1 MPTMPT
7 ADPVMARNDVS
18 VKLDAQ
24 VAKEARLVA
33 TNRGVTMAEYISEI
47 LRPIVRVHLEA
58 EVGGLFRPGPKP
70 EPPTRPKKG

>member
-24 VAKEARLVA
+24 VAKEAKLVA
-33 TNRGVTMAEYISEI
+33 TNRGITLAEYISEI
-47 LRPIVRVHLEA
+47 LRPIVRSHLEA
-58 EVGGLFRPGPKP
+58 EIGGLFRPGSEPKS
-70 EPPTRPKKG
+70 PTKPKK